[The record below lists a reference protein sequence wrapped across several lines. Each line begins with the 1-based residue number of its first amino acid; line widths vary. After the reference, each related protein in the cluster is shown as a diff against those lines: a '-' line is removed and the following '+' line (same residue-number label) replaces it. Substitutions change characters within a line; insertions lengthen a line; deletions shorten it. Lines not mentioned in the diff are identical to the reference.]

1 MSEERENIVVL
12 IDDEGN
18 ELNFEIMDIIEYQG
32 SQYAAGLDADAD
44 EDAEESTVL
53 IMKIVHANEE
63 EDILEPVTDD
73 NVLQSVFEI
82 FKEHM
87 DEEFEFEE

>member
-12 IDDEGN
+12 IDDEGK
-18 ELNFEIMDIIEYQG
+18 ELHFEILDIIEYKG
-32 SQYAAGLDADAD
+32 AEYAAGLDADAD
-44 EDAEESTVL
+44 ESDEESTVL
-53 IMKIVHANEE
+53 IMRIVHANEE
-63 EDILEPVTDD
+63 EDILEPVEDD
-73 NVLQSVFEI
+73 ATLQAVFEI

>member
-18 ELNFEIMDIIEYQG
+18 ELNFEIMDIIEYEG
-32 SQYAAGLDADAD
+32 NQYAAGLDADAD

>member
-32 SQYAAGLDADAD
+32 EQYAAGLDADAD